1 MFASNRCRAA
11 VDVVQNRPFFILGE
25 VRNAGQYPYVSGT
38 TVQAA
43 VAIAGG
49 YAERADQRR
58 VQITR
63 QSNGG
68 TEKMDVPPD
77 TPIQP
82 GDTIYIYERWL

>member
-1 MFASNRCRAA
+1 
-11 VDVVQNRPFFILGE
+11 
-25 VRNAGQYPYVSGT
+25 
-38 TVQAA
+38 
-43 VAIAGG
+43 
-49 YAERADQRR
+49 